1 MQLEMVELGMTG
13 GSALGVMLVVWLF
26 RSHTRGEPLQTRR
39 SERDDSLNLD
49 PLSERY
55 GKVEGAW
62 RLAETEVALSS
73 GFASSDAGAS

>member
-49 PLSERY
+49 PQSQGRGGVEAGRDGGSIVKRLCVER
-55 GKVEGAW
+55 
-62 RLAETEVALSS
+62 RR
-73 GFASSDAGAS
+73 GFLG